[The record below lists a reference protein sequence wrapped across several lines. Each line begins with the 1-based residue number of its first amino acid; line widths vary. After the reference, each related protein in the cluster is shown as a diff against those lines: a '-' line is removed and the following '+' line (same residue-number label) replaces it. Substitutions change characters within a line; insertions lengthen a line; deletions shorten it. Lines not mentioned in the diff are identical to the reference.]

1 MTQEN
6 KLEWVKELA
15 QELTEACNEQDLTL
29 TMMITSE
36 DKNIA
41 TSGVC
46 GSLSE
51 IGKNLVFLDMII
63 KEQAKM
69 PVSKIKKSATLN
81 ILREKTKGN
90 KDDSLLGFL
99 SALGSI
105 AEMMKDG
112 DSSVRY

>member
-6 KLEWVKELA
+6 KLEWIKELA

-29 TMMITSE
+29 TMVIQSKE
-36 DKNIA
+36 KDVI

-46 GSLSE
+46 GPLSE

-63 KEQAKM
+63 EEQAKM
-69 PVSKIKKSATLN
+69 PVSKIKKSAALS
-81 ILREKTKGN
+81 ILREKNKGN

-105 AEMMKDG
+105 AEMMNEE
-112 DSSVRY
+112 

>member
-6 KLEWVKELA
+6 KLERIKELA
-15 QELTEACNEQDLTL
+15 QELTEVCNEQDLTL
-29 TMMITSE
+29 TMVIQSKE
-36 DKNIA
+36 KDVI

-46 GSLSE
+46 GPLSE

-63 KEQAKM
+63 EEQAKM

-81 ILREKTKGN
+81 ILREKTKDN

-105 AEMMKDG
+105 AEMMNEE
-112 DSSVRY
+112 

>member
-6 KLEWVKELA
+6 KLERIKELA

-36 DKNIA
+36 EKNIA
-41 TSGVC
+41 TSGIC

-51 IGKNLVFLDMII
+51 IGKNLVFLDLII
-63 KEQAKM
+63 EEQAKM
-69 PVSKIKKSATLN
+69 PVSKIKKSAALS
-81 ILREKTKGN
+81 ILREKTEGN
-90 KDDSLLGFL
+90 KEDPLLGFL
-99 SALGSI
+99 STLGSI
-105 AEMMKDG
+105 AKMMKDG

>member
-6 KLEWVKELA
+6 KLEWIKELA
-15 QELTEACNEQDLTL
+15 KELTETCNEQDLTL
-29 TMMITSE
+29 TMVIQSKE
-36 DKNIA
+36 KDVI

-46 GSLSE
+46 GPLSE

-63 KEQAKM
+63 EEQAKM

-81 ILREKTKGN
+81 ILREKTKDN

-105 AEMMKDG
+105 AEMMNEE
-112 DSSVRY
+112 